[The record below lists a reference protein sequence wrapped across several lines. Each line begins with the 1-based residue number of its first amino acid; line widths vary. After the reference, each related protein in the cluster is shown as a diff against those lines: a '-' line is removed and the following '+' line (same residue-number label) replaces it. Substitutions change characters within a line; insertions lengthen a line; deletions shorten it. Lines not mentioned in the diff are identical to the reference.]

1 VVTLVTVFELV
12 VLAEDDA
19 ELVVITVLVLVTE
32 FVVDCAVWISSDIV
46 SAEIEL
52 LSVSTALA
60 ELINKI
66 VAHIK
71 IIVPK

>member
-32 FVVDCAVWISSDIV
+32 FVVDCAV
-46 SAEIEL
+46 
-52 LSVSTALA
+52 
-60 ELINKI
+60 
-66 VAHIK
+66 
-71 IIVPK
+71 